1 MARSRCESRS
11 DNQEI
16 QPLRYR
22 IPITSLSSPLSLC
35 VFSPFPAILTG
46 PAGPVT
52 GHTGQPITARQTK
65 GRYPA
70 LGLTC
75 KSQHGASPDRAC
87 HNGYK

>member
-52 GHTGQPITARQTK
+52 GHTGQPITARRTKSTLSRFGTSTQTPT
-65 GRYPA
+65 R
-70 LGLTC
+70 
-75 KSQHGASPDRAC
+75 R
-87 HNGYK
+87 